1 MKVRTA
7 RGFCA
12 NLPGSGQT
20 GLPGRSEVGQI
31 KRKEEMKAYPPDSER
46 FV

>member
-1 MKVRTA
+1 MKLHTA

-12 NLPGSGQT
+12 NLWGSGQT
-20 GLPGRSEVGQI
+20 GLLGRFQVGHI